1 MIINRLREAASSR
14 IVRITAILF
23 TALCIAFSAW
33 TSGISFAGKE
43 GVFINSSVYFTLENV
58 SISKGSS
65 NQTMQFQL
73 QLNNDGDSI
82 LDYNYYGVKV
92 TSTSGG
98 SYYAQLSK
106 QANAQVPG
114 HTAVSYY
121 YVSTIPAGLD
131 ASQLQVTVFERNG
144 NGSSVRDIGS
154 LSVANAQSIGQTNN
168 QLLVNLSDVDTAV
181 TTNSFVSYQAVKAVT
196 LPQDGKWTL
205 LVDAMVTPTGTE
217 TITLP
222 SGIKYL
228 LHDGQG
234 RTLTLSSNAVQGTSI
249 NAGQS
254 KHILLTTT
262 MDTLPSTD
270 AMTLD
275 LSLDS
280 AGITSLG
287 KLSLAPLFQL
297 AKMGERVPYVLN
309 GREGITI
316 ELQKAEAQEINNKNG
331 ALLTAVLHNDSK
343 STIKAPTLQ
352 GVLIS
357 KEATLSVN
365 TSAVVV
371 PETYLAPGE
380 SGSYRFAAQLPEGTA
395 AEKLQFL
402 VSEAVTDV
410 SASNKTNTNTNTG
423 TNTNT
428 SASTGSNTTAN
439 STTTGSNASSGGTQN
454 STEAGAIPILA
465 ASLSEGLSAGSNMN
479 NIPQYELGQSIV
491 FDSSSELI
499 DPNLKVS
506 LIELNGHT
514 DSENGYQTVVAKF
527 KLMNNSNETLKI
539 PNFGTSLTDSSGTT
553 YPGARQTTTLQELI
567 PNTAYVYSYSYM
579 LPPAATGQFKLS
591 ITDASNTS
599 SIKVPIANYKVS
611 VAQTGEEDP
620 QAVAKK
626 LSLYPF
632 DVTLDYWAINAQY
645 SSGSYTYTLKG
656 NFDIKKSEQVIV
668 DDSFSTLEFEVV
680 DATNRI
686 LGSTTNKLQGTGKL
700 ISGLQTITFANVK
713 SEQLEYP
720 VTIRAYEVITTSTG
734 TAKRLLATLTQ

>member
-1 MIINRLREAASSR
+1 MIINRLREAVSSR

-23 TALCIAFSAW
+23 TALCIAFTTW

-58 SISKGSS
+58 ALSTGSS

-82 LDYNYYGVKV
+82 IDYNYYGVKV

-106 QANAQVPG
+106 QADAQVPG
-114 HTAVSYY
+114 HSAISYY
-121 YVSTIPAGLD
+121 YVSTIPGGLD

-144 NGSSVRDIGS
+144 NGSSVRDVGS
-154 LSVANAQSIGQTNN
+154 LSVANAQSIGQTNH
-168 QLLVNLSDVDTAV
+168 QLLVNLADVDTAV
-181 TTNSFVSYQAVKAVT
+181 ATNSFVSYQAVKAVT
-196 LPQDGKWTL
+196 LPQDGKWTI
-205 LVDAMVTPTGTE
+205 LVDAMVTPMGTE

-234 RTLTLSSNAVQGTSI
+234 RTLSLSSNAVQGTSI

-254 KHILLTTT
+254 KHILLSTT

-280 AGITSLG
+280 AGISSLG

-309 GREGITI
+309 GREGITL
-316 ELQKAEAQEINNKNG
+316 ELQKAEQQQISNKNG
-331 ALLTAVLHNDSK
+331 AIFTAVLHNDGK
-343 STIKAPTLQ
+343 STIKAPSLQ

-365 TSAVVV
+365 AAAVVV

-380 SGSYRFAAQLPEGTA
+380 SGAYRFVAQLPDGTA

-402 VSEAVTDV
+402 ISEAASDTS
-410 SASNKTNTNTNTG
+410 SATAKTNS
-423 TNTNT
+423 
-428 SASTGSNTTAN
+428 SASTGSTSTAGSNSNTSASNTTSN
-439 STTTGSNASSGGTQN
+439 GSSN
-454 STEAGAIPILA
+454 STEGASSIGSIPILA
-465 ASLSEGLSAGSNMN
+465 ATLQEGLTAGSNMN
-479 NIPQYELGQSIV
+479 NIPQYELGQPIV

-499 DPNLKVS
+499 DSNLQVS
-506 LIELNGHT
+506 LVELNGHS
-514 DSENGYQTVVAKF
+514 DSESGYQTVIAKF
-527 KLMNNSNETLKI
+527 KLLNNSNETLQI
-539 PNFGTSLTDSSGTT
+539 PSFGTSLTDITGTT
-553 YPGARQTTTLQELI
+553 YPGARQTTALQELI
-567 PNTAYVYSYSYM
+567 PNAAYVYSYSFM
-579 LPPAATGQFKLS
+579 LPPSAKGQFKLS
-591 ITDASNTS
+591 LTDASNAS
-599 SIKVPIANYKVS
+599 NIKVPIADYKVS
-611 VAQTGEEDP
+611 VANTGEEDP
-620 QAVAKK
+620 QAVTKK

-632 DVTLDYWAINAQY
+632 NVTMDYWTINAQY
-645 SSGSYTYTLKG
+645 SSGSYTYSLKG

-668 DDSFSTLEFEVV
+668 DDTFSTLEFEVV

-686 LGSTTNKLQGTGKL
+686 LGSTTHKLQGTGKL
-700 ISGLQTITFANVK
+700 ISGLQTITFTDVK

-720 VTIRAYEVITTSTG
+720 VSIRVYEVITTSTG